1 MLKESIFSVIR
12 TIFII
17 ILLTV
22 AALWFSHDLIEII
35 FIPLKNILLKEDQK
49 DQ

>member
-1 MLKESIFSVIR
+1 MLLKESIFSVLR

-17 ILLTV
+17 ILLTF

-35 FIPLKNILLKEDQK
+35 FIPLKNILIKENEK
-49 DQ
+49 D